1 MQVLIRAIAS
11 SLDICGFFSVSC
23 RNKGTAINPTFDIVK
38 ATQNGALE
46 RCKELVEAG
55 QDVNEPDSETVTL
68 LHWAAINNR
77 IEIMKYF
84 ISQGAIVDAIGGDL
98 QATPLHW
105 ATRQGHLDSV
115 VLLIQHGA
123 DPTLMDSEGSTC
135 IHQAAQFGHTRI
147 VAYLVAKGINVNL
160 QDRNGM
166 TALMWSAYKV
176 FSLDPTRLLITFG
189 ASTTIQD
196 KIHGNVALHWAI
208 YAKNHVAIT
217 TLVSHTSSLEIPN
230 AQGLTPFM
238 LLEENIGAPWLGKAT
253 VDKITELKDHYNTQQ
268 NIIHRFSKSK
278 TTRAR
283 YMFALPFVMFG
294 LIGFIFQAQIAYMAK
309 LALFISLYIVMQVIG
324 TVMFDERLFKILPLP
339 VYFATK
345 FWIYITWL
353 FWITPVVNFFVSLL
367 FFSTSGVLWY
377 NFIKCW
383 KGDPGVI
390 TAPQDE
396 KFRYIIELAE
406 RGTFEPLSF
415 CSTCLVRKP
424 IRSKHCSICNRCVA
438 KFDHHC
444 PWVGNCIGAKNH
456 KYFVGYISSLLFMCC
471 FVLYGIAKYWKSKC
485 QFQLSHEREVMFVV
499 WDMLQCDGWVGF
511 ILLNAFVHAIWI
523 TVLLSCQL
531 YQIISLG
538 MTTNE
543 RMNANRYHHF
553 IANPQGQFISP
564 FHRGRLQN
572 FVDFTGWSCFGLFKP
587 ERIDWM
593 KRYEVY
599 TEPTSLSDKYQ
610 FV

>member
-1 MQVLIRAIAS
+1 
-11 SLDICGFFSVSC
+11 
-23 RNKGTAINPTFDIVK
+23 
-38 ATQNGALE
+38 
-46 RCKELVEAG
+46 
-55 QDVNEPDSETVTL
+55 
-68 LHWAAINNR
+68 
-77 IEIMKYF
+77 MKYF

-115 VLLIQHGA
+115 VLLMRHGA

-147 VAYLVAKGINVNL
+147 VAYLIAKGINVNL

-176 FSLDPTRLLITFG
+176 FSLDPTRLMLTFG

-196 KIHGNVALHWAI
+196 KVHGNVALHWAI
-208 YAKNHVAIT
+208 FAKNHIAIS
-217 TLVSHTSSLEIPN
+217 TLISHTSSLEIPN
-230 AQGLTPFM
+230 AQGSTPFM
-238 LLEENIGAPWLGKAT
+238 ILEENIDAPWLGKT
-253 VDKITELKDHYNTQQ
+253 TKDTINELKDHYSVQQ
-268 NIIHRFSKSK
+268 SIIHRFSKSK

-283 YMFALPFVMFG
+283 YMFSLPFVVFG
-294 LIGFIFQAQIAYMAK
+294 LIGLIFHTQMTYLAK
-309 LALFISLYIVMQVIG
+309 IALFISMYIFIQVVG

-353 FWITPVVNFFVSLL
+353 FWITPVVNFFVSVL
-367 FFSTSGVLWY
+367 FFSSSGLLWY

-383 KGDPGVI
+383 KGDPGVVA
-390 TAPQDE
+390 APQEE
-396 KFRYIIELAE
+396 KIRYIIELAE
-406 RGTFEPLSF
+406 RGNFEPLSF

-456 KYFVGYISSLLFMCC
+456 KYFIGFIASLLFMCC
-471 FVLYGIAKYWKSKC
+471 FVLYGIFKYWYVRCKFPES
-485 QFQLSHEREVMFVV
+485 QESEMIFVV
-499 WDMLQCDGWVGF
+499 WDMFQCNGWIGF
-511 ILLNAFVHAIWI
+511 IMINVLVHAIWI
-523 TVLLSCQL
+523 TVLLSCQM
-531 YQIISLG
+531 YQIVSLG

-543 RMNANRYHHF
+543 RMNANRYQHF
-553 IANPQGQFISP
+553 IAKPQGQFMSP
-564 FHRGRLQN
+564 FHSGKLQN
-572 FVDFTGWSCFGLFKP
+572 FINFTGWSCFGLFHPDK
-587 ERIDWM
+587 IDWL
-593 KRYEVY
+593 KRYDVH
-599 TEPTSLSDKYQ
+599 TEPSSFSDKYQ
-610 FV
+610 YV